1 MKEKYFTIGEISEIK
16 GITVKA
22 LRFYER
28 IGLLKPIHKDPFTKY
43 RYYSIDQ
50 FTQLD
55 IIKTARSLGISLKD
69 IKAILDKKDN
79 KLLMEF
85 LNSHKNQ
92 AIKQIEEL
100 QESIDMLTYI
110 QNNVQASIT
119 SVQNTEVYIKDLPVR
134 YIVKKELKSFKEE
147 DIQIE
152 YVNFYK
158 WLESKYTNIYETGV
172 LYSERQE
179 AFYPTHI
186 INILRKDVE
195 VNDSDVT
202 SIPAGKYI
210 CICMSKHNVSTQQ
223 EKFNTYLN
231 QHNLKPSI
239 ILHLDLMNDIFDDN
253 NVQIE
258 LQALV

>member
-43 RYYSIDQ
+43 RYYSIEQ
-50 FTQLD
+50 FAQLD
-55 IIKTARSLGISLKD
+55 IIKTARSLGISPKD
-69 IKAILDKKDN
+69 IKAILDKRDN

-110 QNNVQASIT
+110 QNNIQASIA
-119 SVQNTEVYIKDLPVR
+119 SIQNIEVYIKELPVR
-134 YIVKKELKSFKEE
+134 HIVKKEIKSLKEE
-147 DIQIE
+147 DIQSEYIDFCRWIE
-152 YVNFYK
+152 G
-158 WLESKYTNIYETGV
+158 KYTNSFETGI
-172 LYSERQE
+172 LYSMHQE
-179 AFYPTHI
+179 EFYPAYI
-186 INILRKDVE
+186 FSIVKKDIEPNDLE
-195 VNDSDVT
+195 VI

-210 CICMSKHNVSTQQ
+210 CICMNKQNASTQQ

-231 QHNLKPSI
+231 QHNLTPSL

-253 NVQIE
+253 NTQIE